1 MVALSQR
8 LGPKTSAW
16 LSLHVVSSFVDAA
29 AVLRQLH
36 LLCLFCKM
44 DHQEDQHQELVGVS
58 ATYPLAQLLSF
69 SGGLGN
75 KGRVQGLMDI
85 HGFLARLPEMLCY
98 DGNMEHCPGR
108 WLPLE
113 VEVYSG
119 EG

>member
-1 MVALSQR
+1 MLSALSLMLQPFCVNCICFAR
-8 LGPKTSAW
+8 FATWTIKKINIRSWSAFRRPTLW
-16 LSLHVVSSFVDAA
+16 HSYSHSRVDWVVREEF
-29 AVLRQLH
+29 
-36 LLCLFCKM
+36 M
-44 DHQEDQHQELVGVS
+44 
-58 ATYPLAQLLSF
+58 
-69 SGGLGN
+69 
-75 KGRVQGLMDI
+75 GLMDI